1 MLNTPL
7 RVVILCMAISPGACA
22 KSPLSNVTPLDD
34 GDWRVEL
41 STQATNRLVSLEP
54 EALKW
59 YVYMDA
65 RGDLRGFELGQIKD
79 ALTVRSSGIECAN
92 WRHIHRTSRAGIP
105 GVTLSETHVD
115 CEPPLNRGT
124 FSNAPLAEQIRSATE
139 LGFSCAAPSPNG
151 VICNHSIFGRAVEST
166 LGYLAHPRPP
176 SVAVEFRV
184 DYELRL
190 TDSHLP
196 EVTCRT
202 WQRSSP
208 PNAFSITVYNDQ
220 VGVVASDTPNAWSI
234 GPIRDCA
241 LAGSL

>member
-7 RVVILCMAISPGACA
+7 RVVVLCMAISLGACA
-22 KSPLSNVTPLDD
+22 RPPLSNVTPLDD
-34 GDWRVEL
+34 GHWRVEL
-41 STQATNRLVSLEP
+41 STRATDRLVSLEP

-65 RGDLRGFELGQIKD
+65 RGDLRGFDLGQIKD

-92 WRHIHRTSRAGIP
+92 WRNIHRTSRPGIP
-105 GVTLSETHVD
+105 GVTLSETYVD
-115 CEPPLNRGT
+115 CAPPLGRGT
-124 FSNAPLAEQIRSATE
+124 FSNAPLAEQSRSATE

-151 VICNHSIFGRAVEST
+151 VICNYSIFGRAVEST
-166 LGYLAHPRPP
+166 LGSLAHPRPA

-184 DYELRL
+184 DYVLRL
-190 TDSHLP
+190 SDSHLP

-208 PNAFSITVYNDQ
+208 PNAFRIAVEHDQ
-220 VGVVASDTPNAWSI
+220 VGVVAPGAPNAWSI
-234 GPIRDCA
+234 GPVRDCSFAGA
-241 LAGSL
+241 L